1 MIDKRLEIIAASVES
16 AGNCILDLSRVLS
29 VISEGSDPEHLRDLL
44 ETVYDALATQQ
55 IALGNAL
62 KGIDDL

>member
-55 IALGNAL
+55 TAVCSALRS
-62 KGIDDL
+62 IEDL